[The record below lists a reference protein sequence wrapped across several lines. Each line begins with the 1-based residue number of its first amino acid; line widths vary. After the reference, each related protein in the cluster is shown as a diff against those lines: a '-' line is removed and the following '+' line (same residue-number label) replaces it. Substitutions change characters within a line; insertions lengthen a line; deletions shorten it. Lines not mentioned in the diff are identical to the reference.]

1 MKKIMKT
8 LAVVVDL
15 VFIPIRFVSVFEI
28 ALTDAILLD
37 DKSVFG
43 KTMLDGL
50 TGVKL
55 AFVNL
60 KPLLNDI
67 WKN

>member
-8 LAVVVDL
+8 LAIVVDL